1 LLKGHVGYLLW
12 LVVQDTGYL
21 AYVFVVVNNVSIV
34 VAIVSLK
41 HQVRLKTFTIVLAEI
56 GIYMQE
62 WVWEF
67 DGLVVNDSDVK
78 DNVWS

>member
-1 LLKGHVGYLLW
+1 M
-12 LVVQDTGYL
+12 VQDTGYL